1 MKTVYPKDPIPTFNE
16 WMQYINNEVKKNKY
30 ESKRHLLQRI

>member
-16 WMQYINNEVKKNKY
+16 WMQYINKLNRERVCTK
-30 ESKRHLLQRI
+30 